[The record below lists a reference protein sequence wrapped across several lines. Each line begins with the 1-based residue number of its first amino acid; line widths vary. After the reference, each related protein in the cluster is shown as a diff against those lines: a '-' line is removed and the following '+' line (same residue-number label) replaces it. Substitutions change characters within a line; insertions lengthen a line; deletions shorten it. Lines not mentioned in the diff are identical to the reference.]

1 MTDIPEDYADFDF
14 GFTAADKD
22 ELNDLI
28 GPAGDAI
35 PSDLAKE
42 LQEKL
47 DLVLEMNSTC
57 EGAHAV
63 KEQYDELVK
72 TKMQEVERL
81 MLPLL
86 VNLKK
91 NPDKDYLHW
100 EGKQRETSCELQI
113 QKLTNITRS

>member
-1 MTDIPEDYADFDF
+1 MTDIPEDYANFDF
-14 GFTAADKD
+14 GFTATDKD

-28 GPAGDAI
+28 GPAGEAI

-63 KEQYDELVK
+63 KAQYDELMK
-72 TKMQEVERL
+72 TKMQEVEHL
-81 MLPLL
+81 ILPLL

-91 NPDKDYLHW
+91 NSNKDYLHW
-100 EGKQRETSCELQI
+100 PGKQRETSCELQI